1 MPKIWIELEK
11 PTKETGQLNV
21 DVANE
26 LLARVAGEELSQK
39 FIYFPYRNQYGFG
52 GDYGYID
59 LPDRGTWFSFD
70 FSEARK

>member
-39 FIYFPYRNQYGFG
+39 FI
-52 GDYGYID
+52 
-59 LPDRGTWFSFD
+59 
-70 FSEARK
+70 